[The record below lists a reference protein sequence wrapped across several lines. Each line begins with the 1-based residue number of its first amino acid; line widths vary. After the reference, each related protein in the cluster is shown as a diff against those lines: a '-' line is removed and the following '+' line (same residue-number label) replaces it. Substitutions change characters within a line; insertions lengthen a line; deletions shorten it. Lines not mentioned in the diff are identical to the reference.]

1 MKKIFISAGDPSGE
15 IHAARLMKQIK
26 EQSGEVEFT
35 GLGGENMI
43 KEGLHPLAKLSD
55 ISVVGFWEVAKR
67 YGFFKSLL
75 NKCRNIISKDIDIFI
90 PVDYPGFNIRLA
102 GYAKEAGIPVTYYIA
117 PQLWAWGKN
126 RAKKLGAVVDKL
138 LVVFPFEVEYFRNF
152 GIDAVFTGHPLMD
165 DPVFADDPP
174 GFGARKK
181 LIALLPGSRD
191 QEVKSHLPVLKK
203 CADKIRATMPEY
215 EFGIGVSRTV
225 DERLYNDFI
234 AVNDGFRLYE
244 NTREMMLQSRA
255 GIVKTGTSTLEAAL
269 CGMPFAM
276 FYKTSLLTYYMGRY
290 LVNLPH
296 ISLVNI
302 ISGKAAVKEFVQN
315 DFRPAAVAAEIGR
328 IIKDD
333 DYRNNMLGD
342 FQSIRKELG
351 GEGASKKAAEEILKL
366 LK

>member
-26 EQSGEVEFT
+26 EQYGEVEFT

-43 KEGLHPLAKLSD
+43 REGLLPLARLSD

-67 YGFFKSLL
+67 YGFFRSLL
-75 NKCRNIISKDIDIFI
+75 NKCRNVINKETDIFI

-102 GYAKEAGIPVTYYIA
+102 GYAKKAGIPVAYYIA

-126 RAKKLGAVVDKL
+126 RAKKLSAVVDKL
-138 LVVFPFEVEYFRNF
+138 LVVFPFEVDYFRDF

-174 GFGARKK
+174 GFTDREK

-203 CADKIRATMPEY
+203 CADKIRSTLPEY
-215 EFGIGVSRTV
+215 DFGIGVSRTV
-225 DERLYNDFI
+225 DKRLYDDFI
-234 AVNDGFRLYE
+234 TNNEGFSLFE
-244 NTREMMLQSRA
+244 NTRKMMLQSRA

-302 ISGKAAVKEFVQN
+302 IRGEAAVKEFVQN
-315 DFRPAAVAAEIGR
+315 DFRPSIVAEEISR
-328 IIKDD
+328 IVKNE
-333 DYRNNMLGD
+333 DYRKNMLSN
-342 FQSIRKELG
+342 FKSIREELG
-351 GEGASKKAAEEILKL
+351 GDGASKKAAEEILKL
-366 LK
+366 IE